1 MAFFLG
7 IGGPWIVLMI
17 LDLFWTKQSLE
28 LSHSERSRSW
38 QERLERLLQKRE
50 GRPVPIPVREPL
62 PQNEQGDEQLSRSE
76 SYHFRKPA

>member
-28 LSHSERSRSW
+28 LSHSDRSRGW
-38 QERLERLLQKRE
+38 QQRLERLLQKRE
-50 GRPVPIPVREPL
+50 GRPVPIQAREPL
-62 PQNEQGDEQLSRSE
+62 PRNERGDAQLSRSD
-76 SYHFRKPA
+76 SYLFRKPA